1 MPCLPLSLPLKLDPP
16 SLPPSLPWQEEE
28 NDAAVELLP
37 AVLAKVDA
45 VEDINDRLE
54 LLLKG
59 VLAGNIFDLG
69 AQSVSVRA
77 CRA

>member
-1 MPCLPLSLPLKLDPP
+1 M
-16 SLPPSLPWQEEE
+16 
-28 NDAAVELLP
+28 AVELLP